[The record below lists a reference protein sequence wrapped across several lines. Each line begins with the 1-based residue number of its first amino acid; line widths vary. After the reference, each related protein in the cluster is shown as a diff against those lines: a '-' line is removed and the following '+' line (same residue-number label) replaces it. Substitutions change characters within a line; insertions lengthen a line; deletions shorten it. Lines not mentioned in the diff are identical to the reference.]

1 MNLTHYEPYRLL
13 SRTRSGELNHLLN
26 SLLPRYEHEDTAAGY
41 DWSPAVDIKEE
52 NNGYI
57 IHADVPGIKPED
69 IDLSLEDG
77 VLTIR
82 GERKS
87 DKEEAKDG
95 YRRIERISGVFYRR
109 FNLPDTADQE
119 KVTAR
124 CTDGVLEVVIEKQE
138 KVLPKKIKV
147 NT

>member
-1 MNLTHYEPYRLL
+1 MSLINYDPYRLA
-13 SRTRSGELNHLLN
+13 TRNSELNRLFD
-26 SLLPRYEHEDTAAGY
+26 SFLPRYEREETAAGY
-41 DWSPAVDIKEE
+41 DWTPAVDIKEE
-52 NNGYI
+52 NNSYV

-82 GERKS
+82 GERKF
-87 DKEEAKDG
+87 DNEETKDG
-95 YRRIERISGVFYRR
+95 YKRVERVRGTFYRR

-119 KVTAR
+119 SVSANCK
-124 CTDGVLEVVIEKQE
+124 DGVLEVVINKQE

-147 NT
+147 NA